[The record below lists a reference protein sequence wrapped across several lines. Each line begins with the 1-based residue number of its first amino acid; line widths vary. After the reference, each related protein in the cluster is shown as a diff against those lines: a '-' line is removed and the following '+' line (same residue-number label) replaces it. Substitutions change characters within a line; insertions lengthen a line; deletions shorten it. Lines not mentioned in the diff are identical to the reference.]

1 MILASFHHLMSN
13 VLSKLSKFA
22 KTPFWEATLTL
33 RVFGNYSAAV
43 PN

>member
-1 MILASFHHLMSN
+1 MILASFHHLVFN
-13 VLSKLSKFA
+13 VLSKFA